1 MKVLKFGGTS
11 VGSAQN
17 IKNVA
22 SLVMER
28 GRNIVVLSAMAG
40 VTNTLVE
47 IADYLTKGNV
57 PGAQET
63 TNNLELRYRQ
73 TIDELFSHDASA
85 AAEALKRVSKN
96 FDLIRYSFN
105 RSFSSADEREILAQ
119 GELMST
125 ALMDLYLRS
134 LGVKSVVLPALEYM
148 RTLEGGEPDMNYID
162 MRINRMIESE
172 PSAEIF
178 ITEGYICR
186 NDKGEVDNLRRG
198 GSDYTASIIGAV
210 IEARE
215 VQIWTD
221 IDGMHNNCLLYT

>member
-11 VGSAQN
+11 VGSAKN

-47 IADYLTKGNV
+47 IADYLNKGNV

-73 TIDELFSHDASA
+73 TIDELFAHDTSA
-85 AAEALKRVSKN
+85 AVDALKRVSKN
-96 FDLIRYSFN
+96 FDLIRYTFN
-105 RSFSSADEREILAQ
+105 RTFSSADEREILAQ

-125 ALMDLYLRS
+125 ALMDIYLRS

-162 MRINRMIESE
+162 MTPPDRKS
-172 PSAEIF
+172 
-178 ITEGYICR
+178 
-186 NDKGEVDNLRRG
+186 V
-198 GSDYTASIIGAV
+198 V
-210 IEARE
+210 
-215 VQIWTD
+215 
-221 IDGMHNNCLLYT
+221 